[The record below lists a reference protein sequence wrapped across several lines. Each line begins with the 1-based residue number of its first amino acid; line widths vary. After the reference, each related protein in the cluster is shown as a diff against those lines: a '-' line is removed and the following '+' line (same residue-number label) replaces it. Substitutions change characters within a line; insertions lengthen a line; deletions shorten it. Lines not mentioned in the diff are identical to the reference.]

1 MRILKDNKR
10 LHQTLTCLLVDN
22 NTGRQQVKNINFI
35 GEIKF
40 FKKKIRRMRIL
51 GTVFFLSFLAGKLN
65 AFERMLLTEPIYKLS
80 ACVEKLP
87 YFWRESFRQPFKYIL
102 YSKVQQ
108 NCDYFWLQVLDDGK

>member
-40 FKKKIRRMRIL
+40 KKKKIRRMRIL
-51 GTVFFLSFLAGKLN
+51 GTVFFPKFFGGKIK
-65 AFERMLLTEPIYKLS
+65 RI
-80 ACVEKLP
+80 
-87 YFWRESFRQPFKYIL
+87 
-102 YSKVQQ
+102 
-108 NCDYFWLQVLDDGK
+108 

>member
-40 FKKKIRRMRIL
+40 KKKNPAHAYFGHRI
-51 GTVFFLSFLAGKLN
+51 FS
-65 AFERMLLTEPIYKLS
+65 
-80 ACVEKLP
+80 
-87 YFWRESFRQPFKYIL
+87 
-102 YSKVQQ
+102 
-108 NCDYFWLQVLDDGK
+108 